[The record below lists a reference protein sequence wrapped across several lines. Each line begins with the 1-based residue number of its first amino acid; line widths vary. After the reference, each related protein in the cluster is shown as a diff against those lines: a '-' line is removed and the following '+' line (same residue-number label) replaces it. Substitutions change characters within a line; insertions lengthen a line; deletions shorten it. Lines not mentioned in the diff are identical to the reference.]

1 MAWARTTTTRRRT
14 PSDSSLLVDIQRG
27 EGNAMGIK
35 YFLDGEGRECAPS
48 LYNTRTTKPAE
59 ALSAGKV
66 VVLMTT

>member
-1 MAWARTTTTRRRT
+1 
-14 PSDSSLLVDIQRG
+14 
-27 EGNAMGIK
+27 MGIK